1 MSDVSPTCP
10 YCGARLLP
18 DPGGQGLW
26 CQFCGAVHDDAGA
39 QAQAARQRAQ
49 MAEDS
54 AYEPPVH
61 DIDMP
66 YELRRAFDSA
76 WGSLRAGDQHSA
88 SYVLRTALSEYGDQA
103 DLWYL
108 MSLTTTDRGERLIYL
123 DRALDVQPY
132 HEYAWRDKG
141 VLEGVIPAG
150 AANPLPDV
158 AAGEP
163 VAAESETE
171 ACPICG
177 GALAF
182 DVAAGA
188 SICGHC
194 GYKPGG
200 PLARA
205 YRGGYDRLD
214 NALLQRRFGFTREW
228 KIGERV
234 LVCQNCGAQ
243 LTLAGTTLSTQCRF
257 CDSAHVLI
265 RDAVGSFEEPDGL
278 LPFAVDRTEAA
289 QAVHARLSPE
299 QRAQVVRGEVQGVY
313 LPFWAFEGFVS
324 INVPPDASATGWLSA
339 GVYPVHDTLVFS
351 ATQPHQAVL
360 DELMP
365 FDLSDLRRYDPR
377 ALALWPAQ
385 IYSVDVIQASITAR
399 AYAKYVARLQAM
411 GRRAPDVAL
420 ARTDSTDYNPPDT
433 PLWQVA
439 RVEIQGLN
447 YRLVLLPVWMVT
459 LYLDSGQHRP
469 AAVNGQTGEAVISAT
484 FGQPDAIL
492 AGRRDRTGVR
502 DLPIEPLRG
511 RQSRVIRPLA
521 PPPRGS

>member
-1 MSDVSPTCP
+1 MSETPPVCP
-10 YCGARLLP
+10 SCGARLLP
-18 DPGGQGLW
+18 DPDGQGLW
-26 CQFCGAVHDDAGA
+26 CQFCGAVRDDAGA

-49 MAEDS
+49 IAQGS
-54 AYEPPVH
+54 PYEPPVRQVG
-61 DIDMP
+61 MP
-66 YELRRAFDSA
+66 YELRRTFDSA
-76 WGSLRAGDQHSA
+76 WDSLRAGDLRSA
-88 SYVLRTALSEYGDQA
+88 GYVLRAALNEYGDQA

-108 MSLTTTDRGERLIYL
+108 LSLTTPDRGERLVYL
-123 DRALDVQPY
+123 GRALDAQPY
-132 HEYAWRDKG
+132 HDYAWRDKG
-141 VLEGVIPAG
+141 VLEGVIPAREAG
-150 AANPLPDV
+150 PLPDV
-158 AAGEP
+158 DAGEP

-171 ACPICG
+171 ACPVCG

-188 SICGHC
+188 LLCGHC

-205 YRGGYDRLD
+205 YHGGYDRLD
-214 NALLQRRFGFTREW
+214 NALLQRRFGFSREW
-228 KIGERV
+228 KIGQRV

-243 LTLAGTTLSTQCRF
+243 LTLVGTTLSTQCRF
-257 CDSAHVLI
+257 CDSAHVLV
-265 RDAVGSFEEPDGL
+265 RDAVGSFEEPDAL
-278 LPFAVDRTEAA
+278 LPFAIDQNEAA
-289 QAVHARLSPE
+289 RAVRARLSPD

-313 LPFWAFEGFVS
+313 LPFWAFEGLVS
-324 INVPPDASATGWLSA
+324 ISVPPSATATGWLSA
-339 GVYPVHDTLVFS
+339 GVYPVHDALVCG

-365 FDLSDLRRYDPR
+365 YDLADLRRYDPR

-385 IYSVDVIQASITAR
+385 IYGVDVIQASITAR
-399 AYAKYVARLQAM
+399 AYAKYAARLQAT
-411 GRRAPDVAL
+411 GRRVPAVAL
-420 ARTDSTDYNPPDT
+420 ARADSTAYNPPDT
-433 PLWQVA
+433 PPWQVA

-447 YRLVLLPVWMVT
+447 YRLLLLPVWMVT

-492 AGRRDRTGVR
+492 AGRVDRTGVR

-511 RQSRVIRPLA
+511 RQGVIRRIA
-521 PPPRGS
+521 ARK